1 MANGRGRLAFCVL
14 REFGEVLVYF
24 QYWEQINNTTIFGTF
39 NFTQNEKEISILF
52 RLGIY

>member
-1 MANGRGRLAFCVL
+1 MANGRGRLVFCVL

-24 QYWEQINNTTIFGTF
+24 QYWEQINNTITFGTF

-52 RLGIY
+52 RLAIY